1 VSAAPVLPDRPKRKR
16 PIGWIVAAAVVVVAI
31 VIALVVVAVR
41 GGGSDQPGDAGTAGP
56 DRKAQTVTI
65 GVADKALPYWKTYE
79 TLAKQRLNVTV
90 ELTNF
95 ADYSLPNPALKDGQ
109 VDINQFQHIQYL
121 ANYNVSSKDDLQP
134 IGSTAVYPLPLY
146 ATKYA
151 KPSAIPEGAK
161 VAIPN
166 DAINEARALLVLQS
180 AKLLTLKDGG
190 NAFSTT
196 DDIAS
201 HEVDVQP
208 LDASQTANALQQG
221 SVAAAVV
228 NNNFATAAG
237 LPASD
242 KVYTDDPTSSSAAP
256 YVNVFAVRDE
266 DKTNA
271 TYLDLA
277 ELFNDSAV
285 QKAFTKDYP
294 DAVARDQSAT
304 SLQAE
309 LAQVEQD
316 AKAAAE

>member
-1 VSAAPVLPDRPKRKR
+1 MSAAPVLPDRPKRKR

-31 VIALVVVAVR
+31 VVAIVVVAVR
-41 GGGSDQPGDAGTAGP
+41 GGGTDQAGAAGS
-56 DRKAQTVTI
+56 DRKPQTVTI
-65 GVADKALPYWKTYE
+65 GVADKALPYWKTYTE
-79 TLAKQRLNVTV
+79 LAKERLNVTV

-146 ATKYA
+146 ATKVDD
-151 KPSAIPEGAK
+151 PSDLTKGAK

-180 AKLLTLKDGG
+180 AKLLELKDGG

-196 DDIAS
+196 DDIES
-201 HEVDVQP
+201 HVVDVQP

-221 SVAAAVV
+221 SVQAAVV

-242 KVYTDDPTSSSAAP
+242 KIFTDDPSSSSAAP
-256 YVNVFAVRDE
+256 YVNVFAVRNE
-266 DKTNA
+266 DKANS
-271 TYLDLA
+271 TYIDLA
-277 ELFNDSAV
+277 KLFQDQAV
-285 QKAFTKDYP
+285 QRAFTKDYP
-294 DAVARDQSAT
+294 DAVARDESAT
-304 SLQAE
+304 TLQEE
-309 LAQVEQD
+309 LATVEQD